1 MSYSVRNNP
10 ANGNNF
16 TVGRQGSRINK
27 IIIHHAAT
35 TDFDGIARTFQNPGR
50 GASAH
55 YGVGRNNNVDKY
67 VDESNT
73 AWHCGNWQG
82 NISSVGIENVNDSG
96 APDWRINESTFST
109 LVELVRDIAK
119 RNGLLPLKVGSNL
132 FGHRDF
138 MATACPGQLYGRLQE
153 LADRVNKGTSGGSTP
168 APAPGKKSNDE
179 IAREVL
185 AGKWG
190 NNPER
195 RERLQAA
202 GYDYNAIQAIVNG
215 QAGNTTA
222 PRKSNDVLANEVL
235 AGAWGNGDDRKRRLE
250 AAGYDFNAV
259 QAIVNRK
266 VGSGNP
272 QAPVPSR
279 PSEETIADQVIA
291 GAWGNGPDRKARLE
305 RAGYNFNTVQSIVNR
320 KLGVGAGAP
329 ARKSDVQIANEV
341 LVGSWGNGQER
352 FDRLRAAG
360 YNPGVIQSIVNRKL
374 GL

>member
-27 IIIHHAAT
+27 IVIHHAAT
-35 TDFDGIARTFQNPGR
+35 TDFDGIARTFQAAGR

-96 APDWRINESTFST
+96 APEWRIGDSTFNT
-109 LVELVRDIAK
+109 LVELVRDIAN
-119 RNGLLPLKVGSNL
+119 RNGLLPLKVGVNL

-153 LADRVNKGTSGGSTP
+153 LADKVNGGQSSGGGSP
-168 APAPGKKSNDE
+168 ASGKKSNEE

-185 AGKWG
+185 AGSWG

-195 RERLQAA
+195 RDRLVAA

-215 QAGNTTA
+215 QVGNPTA
-222 PRKSNDVLANEVL
+222 PRKSADVIANEVL
-235 AGAWGNGDDRKRRLE
+235 AGAWGNGPDRKARLE
-250 AAGYDFNAV
+250 AAGYNYNEV

-266 VGSGNP
+266 VGAGNP

-279 PSEETIADQVIA
+279 PSEEAIADQVIA
-291 GAWGNGPDRKARLE
+291 GAWGNGPDRQARLAQ
-305 RAGYNFNTVQSIVNR
+305 AGYNYTSIQNIVNR
-320 KLGVGAGAP
+320 KLGIGASAP
-329 ARKSDVQIANEV
+329 ARKSDDQIANEV
-341 LVGSWGNGQER
+341 LAGSWGNGP
-352 FDRLRAAG
+352 DRVNRLNGAG
-360 YNPGVIQSIVNRKL
+360 YNAGVIQSIVNRKL

>member
-1 MSYSVRNNP
+1 MSYSLRNNP

-27 IIIHHAAT
+27 IVIHHAAT
-35 TDFDGIARTFQNPGR
+35 TDFDGIARTFQAPGR

-96 APDWRINESTFST
+96 APEWRIGDSTFNT
-109 LVELVRDIAK
+109 LVELVRDIAT
-119 RNGLLPLKVGSNL
+119 RNGLLPLKVGVNL
-132 FGHRDF
+132 FGHKDF
-138 MATACPGQLYGRLQE
+138 SPTACPGQLYGRLQE
-153 LADRVNKGTSGGSTP
+153 LADKVNGGQSSGGGS
-168 APAPGKKSNDE
+168 PAPGKKSNE
-179 IAREVL
+179 EVAREVL
-185 AGKWG
+185 AGAWG

-195 RERLQAA
+195 RDRLVAA

-215 QAGNTTA
+215 QVGNPTA
-222 PRKSNDVLANEVL
+222 PRKSADVIANEVL
-235 AGAWGNGDDRKRRLE
+235 AGAWGNGPDRKARLE
-250 AAGYDFNAV
+250 AAGYNYNEV

-266 VGSGNP
+266 VGAGNP

-279 PSEETIADQVIA
+279 PSEEAIADQVIA
-291 GAWGNGPDRKARLE
+291 GAWGNGPDRQARLE
-305 RAGYNFNTVQSIVNR
+305 QAGYNYSSIQQIVNR
-320 KLGVGAGAP
+320 KLGIGAGAP
-329 ARKSDVQIANEV
+329 ARKSNDQVANEV
-341 LVGSWGNGQER
+341 LAGSWGNGP
-352 FDRLRAAG
+352 DRRNRLAAAG
-360 YNPGVIQSIVNRKL
+360 YDYGTIQQLVNHKL